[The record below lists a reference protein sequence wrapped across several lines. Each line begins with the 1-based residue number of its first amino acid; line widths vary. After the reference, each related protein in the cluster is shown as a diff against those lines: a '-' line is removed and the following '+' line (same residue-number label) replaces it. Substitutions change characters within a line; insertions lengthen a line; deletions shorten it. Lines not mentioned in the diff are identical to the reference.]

1 MQPEP
6 EFLIRGNEYS
16 ISDTSDR
23 GIKHLIFIGC
33 LSFISV
39 VLMRCRSEGFTAVK
53 REFED
58 KRAVHISDRHPLLG
72 HIRVSGASL
81 PCV

>member
-1 MQPEP
+1 MCRRRCWRSIGVGVG
-6 EFLIRGNEYS
+6 LIEGFIYLNYVLV
-16 ISDTSDR
+16 
-23 GIKHLIFIGC
+23 LIF
-33 LSFISV
+33 LRPEL
-39 VLMRCRSEGFTAVK
+39 LMRCRSEGFTAVK

-72 HIRVSGASL
+72 HIRVAGASL

>member
-1 MQPEP
+1 MGELKLAAGVARKHRVAAPRAEAESEVP
-6 EFLIRGNEYS
+6 GMRGGVMS
-16 ISDTSDR
+16 
-23 GIKHLIFIGC
+23 
-33 LSFISV
+33 
-39 VLMRCRSEGFTAVK
+39 CRSEGFTAVK